1 MGKVAL
7 LVEMHAGISV
17 IYHQCPAQI
26 QCQPAANFGVYKI
39 TVVLAKHAL
48 ALGVGRASDRSWFV
62 LESFR
67 LFLVSEL

>member
-39 TVVLAKHAL
+39 TVVLAKHHAL
-48 ALGVGRASDRSWFV
+48 ALGVGRASDSR
-62 LESFR
+62 
-67 LFLVSEL
+67 